1 MQKDDS
7 VPSAGTKADSEQKV
21 EDMLSSSN
29 DTKPNVV
36 GSQCHGTLIES
47 VANEYFES
55 GNIYYKL
62 SHPKYPNIKDVNG
75 KEWSHTEIV
84 DLYKRVTVAPL
95 IINLEN
101 KIRPQLDEFE
111 KTTGLSVVLSP
122 VLVWGQSYQEGCEL
136 IHKSRHLSED
146 VYSPA

>member
-7 VPSAGTKADSEQKV
+7 VPQAGTKAGSTTKAEATFG
-21 EDMLSSSN
+21 SSN
-29 DTKPNVV
+29 DAKPNVV
-36 GSQCHGTLIES
+36 GLPS
-47 VANEYFES
+47 
-55 GNIYYKL
+55 L

-95 IINLEN
+95 IMGLEN
-101 KIRPQLDEFE
+101 KIRPQLNEFE

-122 VLVWGQSYQEGCEL
+122 VLVWGQSYREGCEL
-136 IHKSRHLSED
+136 IRKSHHLKEG
-146 VYSPA
+146 VYSLA